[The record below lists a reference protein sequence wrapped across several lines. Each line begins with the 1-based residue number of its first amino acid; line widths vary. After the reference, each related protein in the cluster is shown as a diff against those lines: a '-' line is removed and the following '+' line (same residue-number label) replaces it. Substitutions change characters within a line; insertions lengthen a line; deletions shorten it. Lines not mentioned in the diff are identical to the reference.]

1 MKNLGATILTTTIL
15 SSTVLGGGGWLTFY
29 DETSTRLDVAAALGA
44 DDDRE
49 KDYAWGD
56 IDKDGDVDLICVRKE
71 PFTSS
76 GRNANLLMMNEGGV
90 LVDRTADYA
99 SASDVAGDQG
109 FLTPTND
116 RDVILVDVDGDTWLD
131 MVTCPT
137 LTDNDQKHLSHP
149 RIYMNL
155 GESGGVWQGF
165 RFEDARIPTMHATAG
180 PRFCSVASGDIDNDG
195 DEDLY
200 FGDYDSG
207 PAQIFDYNNRLL
219 INDGSGFYTDEST
232 SRMDNDMLLSAFGA
246 ASVIADMNNDGLLDV
261 AKQTSLNPPQHVAIA
276 YNGDSPEGYFVDYDL
291 IDENAPY
298 FISVDDLNGDGRMDI
313 VVVDDGSDRY
323 YLNDGNGSDGKAN
336 FSSYVLENSNGFG
349 GNSLIVDLNDDGH
362 NDIIVT
368 DVDVDI
374 PGCTRT
380 THIYRNLGNTPNV
393 SFSEQY
399 VGIDELQGV
408 HDIAVFDINGDGVL
422 DMVFGRC
429 DSTEIYIQ
437 EGPSGILFGYPGGIP
452 GLLEPGVASTLQVQ
466 LTALQGVIIDESS
479 VHVLAAIGDD
489 PLVEVPLTSLGNNI
503 FEAELPAVDC
513 PELLSFKVEASTQSG
528 DDFTDPSTSVYT
540 AVAANGTEISF
551 QDSIEGPVD
560 EWIVVND
567 PSLSTGA
574 WEAVDPLGTIFGTEF
589 AQPDTDATNGAQ
601 NVKAF
606 VTENGPEGGTVGEA
620 DVDGGPTWLIT
631 PALDLDGTDG
641 TVSYARWLF
650 DSETGDVLRTWV
662 SNDDGANWTFVQE
675 TSSTSSAWEIVNFQV
690 GEYVTPTA
698 QVRVRFE
705 VEDANS
711 PSIVEAGI
719 DNLELNTFICP
730 EASCLGDA
738 NGDFTVDVVDLLAVI
753 AEWGETVSIADFDDN
768 GIVDVADLLFV
779 IAAWG
784 DCTEG

>member
-1 MKNLGATILTTTIL
+1 MKNVALSILAITTLSGAALAQ
-15 SSTVLGGGGWLTFY
+15 GWLTFY
-29 DETSTRLDVAAALGA
+29 DETSTRLDVDPALGA

-56 IDKDGDVDLICVRKE
+56 VDKDGDVDLICVRKE
-71 PFTSS
+71 PFTSA
-76 GRNANLLMMNEGGV
+76 GRNANLLLMNEGGV
-90 LVDRTADYA
+90 LVDRTAEYA

-116 RDVILVDVDGDTWLD
+116 RDVILVDVDGDDWLD

-155 GESGGVWQGF
+155 GESGGLWQGF
-165 RFEDARIPTMHATAG
+165 RFEDSRIPTMHPTAG
-180 PRFCSVASGDIDNDG
+180 PRFCSVAAGDIDDDG

-207 PAQIFDYNNRLL
+207 SPQIFDYNNRVL
-219 INDGSGFYTDEST
+219 INNGSGFFSDEST
-232 SRMDNDMLLSAFGA
+232 SRMDEEMLLSAFGA
-246 ASVIADMNNDGLLDV
+246 ASVIADMNNDGTLDV
-261 AKQTSLNPPQHVAIA
+261 VKQTSLNPPQHVAIA
-276 YNGDSPEGYFVDYDL
+276 YNGDSPEGYFTEYDL

-323 YLNDGNGSDGKAN
+323 YLNDGNGSDGRAN

-393 SFSEQY
+393 SFSEQD
-399 VGIDELQGV
+399 VGIDDLEGV

-437 EGPSGILFGYPGGIP
+437 EGPSGILFAYPGGIP
-452 GLLEPGVASTLQVQ
+452 GLLEPGVATTLEVQ
-466 LTALQGVIIDESS
+466 LNPLEGVVVDQSS
-479 VHVLAAIGDD
+479 VRVFAAIGDD
-489 PLVEVPLTSLGNNI
+489 PLVEVPLVSKGDNLFT
-503 FEAELPAVDC
+503 AQLPEVDC
-513 PELLSFKVEASTQSG
+513 PQLLSFKIEAASQSG
-528 DDFTDPSTSVYT
+528 DAYADPSVGVYT
-540 AVAANGTEISF
+540 AVAADGTEITF
-551 QDSIEGPVD
+551 QDAIEDATD
-560 EWIVVND
+560 EWSVIND

-606 VTENGPEGGTVGEA
+606 VTQNGPEGGSVGEA
-620 DVDGGPTWLIT
+620 DVDGGPTWLTT
-631 PALDLDGTDG
+631 PVLDFDGTDG
-641 TVSYARWLF
+641 TVSYARWFF
-650 DSETGDVLRTWV
+650 DSESGDVLRTFV

-675 TSSTSSAWEIVNFQV
+675 TASTSSAWEIANFQV
-690 GEYVTPTA
+690 GEYVVPTG

-711 PSIVEAGI
+711 PSVVEAGI
-719 DNLELNTFICP
+719 DNLEVSAFICP
-730 EASCLGDA
+730 AASCDGDT
-738 NGDFTVDVVDLLAVI
+738 NGDFSVDVVDLLAVI
-753 AEWGETVSIADFDDN
+753 ADWGQSVSPADLDSN
-768 GIVDVADLLFV
+768 GVVDVADLLAV